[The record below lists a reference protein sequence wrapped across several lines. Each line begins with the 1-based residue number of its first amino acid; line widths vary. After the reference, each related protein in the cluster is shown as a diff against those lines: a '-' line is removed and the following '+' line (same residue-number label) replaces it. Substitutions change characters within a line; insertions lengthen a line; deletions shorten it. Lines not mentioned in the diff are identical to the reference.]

1 MNTIDTGYKER
12 VKYIISCEGLG
23 SMEIVDPIG
32 WNDDQKEYARNEKY
46 HGIIAKFSNNLTF
59 IENGADFIT
68 TAFALYDIKAKV
80 RLEKYIM
87 HPKTDLWEREYWG
100 FLDMSTK
107 ESEGKEIKIKFNSG
121 GLEQDLKVREDDS
134 FEVERETTA
143 SGTALEPLVPSV
155 VDIDGRRIFLKS
167 KWDADEINNSI
178 TLSVF
183 SDDGNTRNI
192 TKPFPLMNIVSSH
205 EQAQSNLVNA
215 EGTENISTG
224 GMMIFNVADRTRVLK
239 FKGEGIKFKPVVTR
253 WDYDWAF
260 AKLCLTVYE
269 NGVDYNLKNR
279 IDLFDSDD
287 NSRIDGIHNALQ
299 TLNFEQEI
307 TVEQGDS
314 VALEFYIKADLKNFV
329 GAGARFTVNFQEIAG
344 KVFLEEDSVYPATT
358 SKFILVH
365 ELLDRYL
372 KICTNKSNI
381 FKSNFYGRTDLGY
394 PSNGYGAYLGVTH
407 GFWIRGFE
415 KDEEEIENSE
425 NKYKPLTTSFK
436 DIIESL
442 IAVHNVGIGIETIG
456 NKETV
461 RVEDLKY
468 FYQPKVTIKLP
479 NQVQKVK
486 RTILS
491 KKYFSSIEIGYS
503 KGGDYQEAFGLDEPN
518 GKTTL
523 TTIMDTVKEFYT
535 ALSKI
540 RSDGYGIEFTR
551 RKPYIEFST
560 EDTPSDEDLFF
571 LDTKPGFTNFVLR
584 KYADDFEQIPTGI
597 FSPETAFNLRLSP
610 INNLLRHGW
619 FIGCCLTKYPY
630 EYIRYGSSTAN
641 SKLRTKLVG
650 KPEYAE
656 NDNIL
661 NSDLQRPRFLTEE
674 IEFEHNV
681 DFEIMQLVEGF
692 TTDENGDKIPNLY
705 GLIEFVNEDNQ
716 IERGYFMNLKPNKE
730 GNWKL
735 IKANI

>member
-12 VKYIISCEGLG
+12 VKYVISCEGLG

-59 IENGADFIT
+59 IENGAEFIN

-100 FLDMSTK
+100 FLDMSTRVID
-107 ESEGKEIKIKFNSG
+107 GKQVKIKFNSG
-121 GLEQDLKVREDDS
+121 GLEQDLKVREDDT
-134 FEVERETTA
+134 FEVDRETTS
-143 SGTALEPLVPSV
+143 SGMMLEPLVPKV

-167 KWDADEINNSI
+167 KWEGDEINNFVSL
-178 TLSVF
+178 TVY
-183 SDDGNTRNI
+183 SDDGNTRNK
-192 TKPFPLMNIVSSH
+192 TKPFPLNNVIKSH
-205 EQAQSNLVNA
+205 EQAQSSLA
-215 EGTENISTG
+215 SAQGDENVSTG
-224 GMMIFNVADRTRVLK
+224 GMMIFNVADRTRILK
-239 FKGEGIKFKPVVTR
+239 FKGEGLKFKPVVTE
-253 WDYDWAF
+253 WDYEWAF
-260 AKLCLTVYE
+260 FKVCLTVYE
-269 NGVDYNLKNR
+269 NGIDYNLKNR

-287 NSRIDGIHNALQ
+287 NGGIPGIHNALQ

-314 VALEFYIKADLKNFV
+314 VALEFFIKADLKNFTTNR
-329 GAGARFTVNFQEIAG
+329 ARFYIDVYDIEG
-344 KVFLEEDSVYPATT
+344 KVFLDEDSVYPATT

-365 ELLDRYL
+365 ELLERYL

-381 FKSNFYGRTDLGY
+381 FKSDFYGRVDLGY
-394 PSNGYGAYLGVTH
+394 PANGYGAYLGVTH
-407 GFWIRGFE
+407 GFWIRGFD
-415 KDEEEIENSE
+415 KDEEEVENSE

-442 IAVHNVGIGIETIG
+442 ISVHNVGIGIETIG
-456 NKETV
+456 NKEV
-461 RVEDLKY
+461 IRVEDLKY

-479 NQVQKVK
+479 NQVQNVK
-486 RTILS
+486 RTVLA
-491 KKYFSSIEIGYS
+491 KKYFSSVEVGYS

-523 TTIMDTVKEFYT
+523 TTIMDTVKEFFS

-540 RSDGYGIEFTR
+540 RADSYGLEFTR

-571 LDTKPGFTNFVLR
+571 LDTKPGFLNFVLR

-619 FIGCCLTKYPY
+619 FIGSCLTKYPY

-641 SKLRTKLVG
+641 SKLKTKLTG

-661 NSDLQRPRFLTEE
+661 NSDLQRPRFLTEQ

-681 DFEIMQLVEGF
+681 DFEIMQMIEGF
-692 TTDENGDKIPNLY
+692 TTDANGNKIPNLY
-705 GLIEFVNEDNQ
+705 GLIEFINEENE